1 MILVENLE
9 ELIFQYL
16 ENPARSG
23 TIDPKINM
31 QEFASHIA
39 KHLAQR
45 GVELGWSDGSRF
57 SVRGTMDR
65 PPESTRH
72 RLPLVLQER
81 DGHIRIYC
89 DGRDC
94 YWSWQFDIDA
104 SPQINGEE
112 ITNAVRHARRR
123 HVHI

>member
-16 ENPARSG
+16 EDPARSG
-23 TIDPKINM
+23 TIEPKINV
-31 QEFASHIA
+31 QDFASHIA
-39 KHLAQR
+39 DHLAQR

-57 SVRGTMDR
+57 SPRAAKDR
-65 PPESTRH
+65 PPEPARH
-72 RLPLVLQER
+72 RLPLILQER
-81 DGHIRIYC
+81 DGHVRIYC

-94 YWSWQFDIDA
+94 YWSWPLDMDA
-104 SPQINGEE
+104 SPQVNGEE
-112 ITNAVRHARRR
+112 ITNAVRHAQRR